1 MSFWF
6 LHSTFVFFHFTFSK
20 LRAEKTFKKFFQ
32 SEKSPRIGNV
42 KNSNDISWHGS
53 PVQTTDVLPRSGG
66 LPLGRLVALK
76 NRQETNEVF
85 EFVKGLNDAVE
96 EVPDRIKYQD
106 IIVSHT
112 RFECDFSLVSSVIFN
127 SFRV

>member
-1 MSFWF
+1 
-6 LHSTFVFFHFTFSK
+6 LYFSILLFQNFARK
-20 LRAEKTFKKFFQ
+20 KTFKKFFQ
-32 SEKSPRIGNV
+32 SEKSPRIGIA

-112 RFECDFSLVSSVIFN
+112 RFECDFSLVLSVIFH